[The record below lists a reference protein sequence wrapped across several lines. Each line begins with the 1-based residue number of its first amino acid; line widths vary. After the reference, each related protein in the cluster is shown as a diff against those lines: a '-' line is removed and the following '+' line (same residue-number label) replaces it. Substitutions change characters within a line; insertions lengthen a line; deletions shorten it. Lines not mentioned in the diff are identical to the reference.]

1 MTVTLSRLTIGASA
15 LALITACQTAPQ
27 SAPAEA
33 QAFNMQTETDFVQD
47 RGAILAMAGD
57 YRVRFD
63 FTETVPL
70 LAGYQ
75 LADEKVSGGF
85 EVVRVIEDEGD
96 FISLQ
101 HILVVGP
108 EEAPVV
114 VKHWRQDWQYEPSS
128 VMVFIGGNAW
138 EMRDVPT
145 ETASGSWSQTVY
157 QVDDAPRYGAVGH
170 WTHNSGVS
178 QWVPPAEWRPL
189 PRRDMTTRDDY
200 HTISAI
206 NQHTITP
213 DGWAHEQNNTKL
225 ILGHDAPVA
234 LVRELGINT
243 YRHSTDFDPSPALEY
258 WTATADYW
266 ALIREE
272 WAAIA
277 RENDQFAINLAGE
290 TEGMYLPLL
299 SIAEDV
305 ASGAVTAEEGAT
317 TARDVIAG
325 LVLTDI
331 PPLSARLRETNT
343 LID

>member
-1 MTVTLSRLTIGASA
+1 MIVTLSRLAIGASA

-114 VKHWRQDWQYEPSS
+114 VKPATCWNLDWATSTRSPSASRQ
-128 VMVFIGGNAW
+128 
-138 EMRDVPT
+138 
-145 ETASGSWSQTVY
+145 
-157 QVDDAPRYGAVGH
+157 
-170 WTHNSGVS
+170 
-178 QWVPPAEWRPL
+178 
-189 PRRDMTTRDDY
+189 
-200 HTISAI
+200 
-206 NQHTITP
+206 
-213 DGWAHEQNNTKL
+213 
-225 ILGHDAPVA
+225 
-234 LVRELGINT
+234 
-243 YRHSTDFDPSPALEY
+243 
-258 WTATADYW
+258 
-266 ALIREE
+266 
-272 WAAIA
+272 
-277 RENDQFAINLAGE
+277 
-290 TEGMYLPLL
+290 
-299 SIAEDV
+299 
-305 ASGAVTAEEGAT
+305 
-317 TARDVIAG
+317 
-325 LVLTDI
+325 
-331 PPLSARLRETNT
+331 
-343 LID
+343 